1 MATLAEALE
10 ASYEPQKYDCSGFVK
25 AAVNGLDNASLKVPT
40 DDDADSLIDYWSK
53 NWVVVDG
60 GLAAANL
67 AASGRLVVAGVRS
80 GEYSPARDMGHV
92 VIIAPI
98 TKDGPVTTK
107 DLYHGKY
114 PRAWG
119 GDIGRTYMS
128 KGTLSVGEI
137 FNRGV
142 RDKIH
147 YFTPPLV
154 IK

>member
-1 MATLAEALE
+1 M
-10 ASYEPQKYDCSGFVK
+10 K
-25 AAVNGLDNASLKVPT
+25 AAVNGLDNAALWLPP
-40 DDDADSLIDYWSK
+40 DDDADALIDYWSK
-53 NWVVVDG
+53 NWVAVKN

-67 AASGRLVVAGVRS
+67 AASGRLVVAGVKS
-80 GEYSPARDMGHV
+80 DEYSPARDNGHV

-98 TKDGPVTTK
+98 TTSGPVTSK

-119 GDIGRTYMS
+119 GDIGRKYMS

-137 FNRGV
+137 FNVKV
-142 RDKIH
+142 RDKVH